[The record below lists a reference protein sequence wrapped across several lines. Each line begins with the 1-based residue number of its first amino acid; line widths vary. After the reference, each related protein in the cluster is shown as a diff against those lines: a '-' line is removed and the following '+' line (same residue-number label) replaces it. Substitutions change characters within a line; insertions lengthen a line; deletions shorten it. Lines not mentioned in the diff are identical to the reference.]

1 MKLYIVGA
9 GPGDPDL
16 ITVKGLKLLQ
26 QADVVLY
33 TDSLVSDELAA
44 KAKPGAE
51 VLQSS
56 GMALEEMVELMVDRV
71 RQGKTVVRLHT
82 GDPSVYGATMEQ
94 IALLKQAGIDVEIV
108 PGVSS
113 VFAAAAAL
121 GAELTIPELTQT
133 LILTRAEGR
142 TPVPEREK
150 LRALAEHHCTIALF
164 LSATLT
170 KKVVRELT
178 EAGWSEDTP
187 VAVVQ
192 RASWPDQVIVRT
204 TLKHLD
210 EEMGKHGIRS
220 HAMILAGWALD
231 PAIHEK
237 SGQHRSKLYDK
248 TFTHGYRKGVTER

>member
-1 MKLYIVGA
+1 MNKLYIVGA

-33 TDSLVSDELAA
+33 TDSLVNDQLVAQAS
-44 KAKPGAE
+44 PHAE

-56 GMALEEMVELMVDRV
+56 GMALEELVQVMAERI
-71 RQGKTVVRLHT
+71 RAGKMVVRLHT
-82 GDPSVYGATMEQ
+82 GDPSVYGAILEQ
-94 IALLKQAGIDVEIV
+94 IALLKREGIETEIV

-121 GAELTIPELTQT
+121 GAELTVPELTQT

-150 LRALAEHHCTIALF
+150 LRDLARHHCTIALF

-192 RASWPDQVIVRT
+192 RASWPDQTIIRT

-231 PAIHEK
+231 PQIHEK
-237 SGQHRSKLYDK
+237 DEYRSRLYDK
-248 TFTHGYRKGVTER
+248 TFTHGYRKGVTLP

>member
-26 QADVVLY
+26 KADVIMY
-33 TDSLVSDELAA
+33 TDSLVNEELVAMSN
-44 KAKPGAE
+44 PDAE

-56 GMALEEMVELMVDRV
+56 GMALEEMVELLVDRISS
-71 RQGKTVVRLHT
+71 GKTVVRLHT
-82 GDPSVYGATMEQ
+82 GDPSIYGAIMEQ
-94 IALLKQAGIDVEIV
+94 IALLKEKGIEVEIV

-113 VFAAAAAL
+113 VFAAAAAV
-121 GAELTIPELTQT
+121 GAELTIPDLTQT
-133 LILTRAEGR
+133 IILTRAEGR

-150 LRALAEHHCTIALF
+150 LRALAEHHCTLALY

-170 KKVVRELT
+170 KKVVRELV

-192 RASWPDQVIVRT
+192 RASWPDQLIIRT
-204 TLKHLD
+204 TLKNLD
-210 EEMGKHGIRS
+210 EDMGKNGIRK

-231 PAIHEK
+231 PNIHDK
-237 SGQHRSKLYDK
+237 SEQYRSKLYDK
-248 TFTHGYRKGVTER
+248 TFTHGFRKGVKE